1 MDLEAKKLML
11 AYQSGKLSRRGFVKR
26 AGLLGIG
33 FGSVAGL
40 LAACGDNT
48 ATVPAAATTAAA
60 SATTA
65 AAATTTAATSA
76 TTAAGTATTAVAG
89 GKTSVDDSVVEASKK
104 ENAVAVYSIMSAQS
118 WAPVIAAFNKKYPW
132 IKVDTVD
139 LGSGEVF
146 DRYYSESASKANTAD
161 MIITN
166 GADGW
171 LTFISKGELLPF
183 TATDDAILPDW
194 SKPAAGIYTVSTDPM
209 VFIWNKQLMPTPPKT
224 MAELAAMVEKDPA
237 KFKGKVTT
245 YDAETN
251 ATGFGDNWFWLK
263 KKGEDGWKIMESL
276 GKAPPVLQS
285 SAGNMVNGVLSGQ
298 YLMGYFVSLP
308 TVLGQLPAADP
319 ILGWSMIGDGTP
331 VVLRAM
337 GLTKGAAHPNSA
349 KLLADF
355 ILSQD
360 GEIAFAEGF
369 LTSYRADVA
378 DKAKYSLTTY
388 TAQAGGEQNLIN
400 YFFDQD
406 LLDKAKKDAFIA
418 RWKKAVGKA

>member
-1 MDLEAKKLML
+1 MDSEAKKLVQ
-11 AYQSGKLSRRGFVKR
+11 AYQAGNLSRRGFVRR
-26 AGLLGIG
+26 AALLGVG
-33 FGSVAGL
+33 FGSISAI

-48 ATVPAAATTAAA
+48 ATAPAPVATTAATSAATTAAAA

-65 AAATTTAATSA
+65 AGAA
-76 TTAAGTATTAVAG
+76 TTAAAATGG
-89 GKTSVDDSVVEASKK
+89 GKPSVDDSVVEASKK
-104 ENAVAVYSIMSAQS
+104 ENSVVVYSIMTAQS
-118 WAPVIAAFNKKYPW
+118 WAPVIAGFNKKYPW

-146 DRYYSESASKANTAD
+146 ERYYSESASKANTAD

-171 LTFISKGELLPF
+171 LTFISKGELAPF
-183 TATDDAILPDW
+183 VATDDAMLPSW
-194 SKPAAGIYTVSTDPM
+194 SKPAPNIYTVSTDPM
-209 VFIWNKQLMPTPPKT
+209 VFIWNKQLLQAPPKT
-224 MAELAAMVEKDPA
+224 MAELAQMVEKEPA

-308 TVLGQLPAADP
+308 TVLAQLPAAEP

-337 GLTKGAAHPNSA
+337 GNTKAAAHPNSA
-349 KLLADF
+349 KLLNDF

-360 GEIAFAEGF
+360 GAVAFAEGS

-378 DKAKYSLTTY
+378 DKAKYSLTKY
-388 TAQAGGEQNLIN
+388 TALAGGEQNLVTF
-400 YFFDQD
+400 FFDKD
-406 LLDKAKKDAFIA
+406 LLEKAKKDAFVA
-418 RWKKAVGKA
+418 RWKKSVGKA

>member
-1 MDLEAKKLML
+1 MDLEAKKLIE
-11 AYQSGKLSRRGFVKR
+11 AYAAGKVSRRAFVRR
-26 AGLLGIG
+26 AALLGVG
-33 FGSVAGL
+33 FGSLAGL

-48 ATVPAAATTAAA
+48 ATQASPATTAASAATTAAA
-60 SATTA
+60 GSTTTA
-65 AAATTTAATSA
+65 AAA
-76 TTAAGTATTAVAG
+76 GGAVTIDNA
-89 GKTSVDDSVVEASKK
+89 VIEASKK
-104 ENAVAVYSIMSAQS
+104 ENSVVVYSIMSAQS
-118 WAPVIAAFNKKYPW
+118 WGPVIAAFNKKYPW

-139 LGSGEVF
+139 LGSNEVF
-146 DRYYSESASKANTAD
+146 ERYYSESASKANTAD

-171 LTFISKGELLPF
+171 LDFIGKGEVLPF
-183 TATDDAILPDW
+183 KATEDAVLPDW
-194 SKPAAGIYTVSTDPM
+194 SKPAPGIYTVSTDPM
-209 VFIWNKQLMPTPPKT
+209 VFIWNKQLMPTPPKS
-224 MAELAAMVEKDPA
+224 MAELASMVEKDPA

-251 ATGFGDNWFWLK
+251 ATGFGDNWFWSK

-349 KLLADF
+349 KLLDDF

-360 GEIAFAEGF
+360 GQIAFAEGF
-369 LTSYRADVA
+369 LTSYRTDVA
-378 DKAKYSLTTY
+378 DKAKYSLTKY
-388 TAQAGGEQNLIN
+388 AAQAGGEQNLIN
-400 YFFDQD
+400 FFFDPD
-406 LLDKAKKDAFIA
+406 LKDKAKKDAFVA